1 MTVILQQMAVNLGE
15 EGFASCGSDGL
26 VVLWKV
32 SGIFL
37 DNEVSKL
44 HSLAKYGLQVA
55 ALIQFHLGRKNVV
68 QGLTSNALRTLTA
81 YTHT

>member
-1 MTVILQQMAVNLGE
+1 MAVNLSE

-37 DNEVSKL
+37 DNEVSML
-44 HSLAKYGLQVA
+44 HSLAKYGL
-55 ALIQFHLGRKNVV
+55 
-68 QGLTSNALRTLTA
+68 
-81 YTHT
+81 

>member
-1 MTVILQQMAVNLGE
+1 MAVNLGE

-37 DNEVSKL
+37 DDEVSKL
-44 HSLAKYGLQVA
+44 HSLGFGSGRY
-55 ALIQFHLGRKNVV
+55 LIDENLPNQSEHLVFHFHKLCYQAIREWHLDFRSV
-68 QGLTSNALRTLTA
+68 LL
-81 YTHT
+81 

>member
-1 MTVILQQMAVNLGE
+1 MAVNLGE

-37 DNEVSKL
+37 DNEVSML
-44 HSLAKYGLQVA
+44 HSLAKYGL
-55 ALIQFHLGRKNVV
+55 
-68 QGLTSNALRTLTA
+68 
-81 YTHT
+81 